1 MSDLDERIIN
11 ISNIICEN
19 IDAFDISKRGLLA
32 QNILQQLRNFVEVIS
47 VKYYSCQFPNENV
60 VYDYNNIKKSVD
72 YLEIGKKEIRF
83 LKEFHKLLQMSVS
96 HYSPSYTSAER
107 LMLKYYEFLLKSK
120 TFLKEK
126 YNLEILHNIT
136 KFPIKNSSELE
147 RYYKQIAEIIDS
159 TSYEDAK
166 YDRRFYIQKKKPF
179 FINSRIYYELTLTPA
194 NDEVTKFDRVIAFT
208 DKSIPHNYAVNI
220 TLENE
225 SINIDEKNMP
235 IFIIS
240 KWKTS
245 IRPCEINNFAKITGN
260 NCKIKKSSHEYTALM
275 DYLTDNECSLLD
287 IIKSPDY
294 EKIKNSI
301 TGNSNSITFF
311 ESLDKAREIILNRSS
326 GFNVLSYLLFIMNNK
341 IIKNQ
346 LYTNPNN
353 LLSNLYLRNGCIPFE
368 QMPFC
373 TSLIKHNPKSD
384 ILGECIDFTNRE
396 HELFASTLQD
406 CITNNSLYIKRDELS
421 MFKDIDELIMRYNS
435 KLYKTHQ
442 NRKII
447 SEHNYLYFKENEDT
461 LIELIQKLK
470 FFTNNGI
477 NNYKNFA
484 NTFLNSSQIDS
495 EEKRDVISNL
505 FSDTKIS
512 IIYGAAGTGK
522 STLLNFI
529 SQLFYNVNKV
539 FLANTNPAVNNLQRK
554 ITAKNSKFYTISNC
568 LAQEKMFCDILFIDE
583 CSTVANS
590 DLLKVLGHVSTKAII
605 LTGDIYQIESIDF
618 GNWFRFAKE
627 LLPKKCIHELT
638 SQYRSSDSNLLLLWD
653 TVRKLENNIIE
664 IIEYGKFS
672 KVLDSSIFTNSD
684 TDDEI
689 ILCLNYDG
697 LYGVNNINKFLQAN
711 NRNMGVIWN
720 AFSYFE
726 GDPILFNENKRF
738 KPLLYNNLKGR
749 ILRIEILEEGKDV
762 RFTIEIDKVLSEFDV
777 IDYDLVLEESDN
789 SNKSII
795 SFIVHANFNTDED
808 DTRLDTIIPF
818 QVAYAISIH
827 KAQGLEYDKVK
838 LIINDEIEEEITHN
852 IFYTA
857 ITRAKKEL
865 MIYWTPEAENS
876 IIENMKSIKLGGDIK
891 ILSNKLK
898 IIESKT

>member
-1 MSDLDERIIN
+1 MNDLDERIIN

-47 VKYYSCQFPNENV
+47 VKYYSRQFPNENV
-60 VYDYNNIKKSVD
+60 VYDYDNIKKSIA

-83 LKEFHKLLQMSVS
+83 LREFHKLLQMSVS

-107 LMLKYYEFLLKSK
+107 LMLKYYEFLLKTK
-120 TFLKEK
+120 TFVKEK
-126 YNLEILHNIT
+126 YNLEILQNIT
-136 KFPIKNSSELE
+136 KFPVRGSPELE
-147 RYYKQIAEIIDS
+147 RYYKQIAEIIDTS
-159 TSYEDAK
+159 SYEDVK
-166 YDRRFYIQKKKPF
+166 YGRRFYIQKKKPF
-179 FINSRIYYELTLTPA
+179 FIDSNIYYELTLTPA

-208 DKSIPHNYAVNI
+208 NKSIPHNYAVNI
-220 TLENE
+220 SLESE
-225 SINIDEKNMP
+225 SLHIDEKTMP
-235 IFIIS
+235 VFIIS

-245 IRPCEINNFAKITGN
+245 IRPCELKNFARITGT
-260 NCKIKKSSHEYTALM
+260 NCKITKNSHEYTALM
-275 DYLTDNECSLLD
+275 DYLTYNECSLLD

-294 EKIKNSI
+294 EIIKNTIIRNSSSI
-301 TGNSNSITFF
+301 GFF
-311 ESLDKAREIILNRSS
+311 DSLDIAREIVVKREP
-326 GFNVLSYLLFIMNNK
+326 GYNVLSYLLFIMNNK
-341 IIKNQ
+341 ILKNQ
-346 LYTNPNN
+346 LYPYTNNY
-353 LLSNLYLRNGCIPFE
+353 LSNLCLRNGCIPFE
-368 QMPFC
+368 KMPFC
-373 TSLIKHNPKSD
+373 TSLIKHNPKSY
-384 ILGECIDFTNRE
+384 ILGGCIDFTDRE
-396 HELFASTLQD
+396 HELFASSLQD

-421 MFKDIDELIMRYNS
+421 MFKNIDDLIIRYNS

-461 LIELIQKLK
+461 LIELLQKLK
-470 FFTNNGI
+470 LYTKIGI
-477 NNYKNFA
+477 NNYTNFA
-484 NTFLNSSQIDS
+484 NTFLNSNQIDS
-495 EEKRDVISNL
+495 DEKKKVISNL

-512 IIYGAAGTGK
+512 LIYGAAGTGK

-529 SQLFYNVNKV
+529 SQLFHNVNKI

-554 ITAKNSKFYTISNC
+554 ITAKKSKFYTISNC
-568 LAQEKMFCDILFIDE
+568 LAQEKMDCDILFIDE

-590 DLLKVLGHVSTKAII
+590 DLLKVLEHVNTKAII

-638 SQYRSSDSNLLLLWD
+638 SQYRCSDSNLLLLWN
-653 TVRKLENNIIE
+653 TVRKMENSIIE

-672 KVLDSSIFTNSD
+672 KVLDSTIFTTSD

-711 NRNMGVIWN
+711 NRNMGVIWG

-726 GDPILFNENKRF
+726 GDPILFNDNKRF

-749 ILRIEILEEGKDV
+749 ILRIEIHEEGKFV
-762 RFTIEIDKVLSEFDV
+762 KFTIEIDKVLSEFDV
-777 IDYDLVLEESDN
+777 ADYDLVLEESD
-789 SNKSII
+789 SSSKSII

-808 DTRLDTIIPF
+808 DTGLDTIIPF

-857 ITRAKKEL
+857 ITRARKSL
-865 MIYWTPEAENS
+865 SIYWTPETEKK
-876 IIENMKSIKLGGDIK
+876 IIENMKSVKLGADIE
-891 ILSNKLK
+891 IITNKLK
-898 IIESKT
+898 SNLIP